1 MIILAQMWLCLACI
15 TSAGLALWHWMGAW
29 EDEWS
34 RVSLQFVHILCV
46 YCVNN
51 VGLLKTKLFVW
62 VSGNSGSIASVAL
75 KEKDRR
81 GFQLRIGKG
90 MQSSFIQSHRKET
103 LKHLW
108 VFRRTQPGTTGLG
121 RVCHVWSQILSAA
134 GVIGND
140 EWIKDHHR
148 CVYVVLQFFT
158 WSGIFKRTVL
168 MD

>member
-1 MIILAQMWLCLACI
+1 MIILAQMWLCPVCI

-75 KEKDRR
+75 KEKDQR
-81 GFQLRIGKG
+81 GFQLRISEG
-90 MQSSFIQSHRKET
+90 MQSSFIQSHHKET

-121 RVCHVWSQILSAA
+121 RVYVTF
-134 GVIGND
+134 GV
-140 EWIKDHHR
+140 KYFR
-148 CVYVVLQFFT
+148 LQVLLEMMNGLKITTGVFTLFCSFSPEVEYLREQF
-158 WSGIFKRTVL
+158 
-168 MD
+168 

>member
-1 MIILAQMWLCLACI
+1 MIILAQMWLCLVCI

-81 GFQLRIGKG
+81 GFQLRISEG

-108 VFRRTQPGTTGLG
+108 VFRRTQPGTTGLE
-121 RVCHVWSQILSAA
+121 R
-134 GVIGND
+134 
-140 EWIKDHHR
+140 
-148 CVYVVLQFFT
+148 VYVTFGVKYFWLQVLLEMMNGLKITTGVFT
-158 WSGIFKRTVL
+158 LFCSFSPEVEYLRERF
-168 MD
+168 